1 MWIVTDYGEE
11 EIQVKSRIDWKSPFL
26 YFSEVLQC
34 QHCWL
39 IKQFPCHPIL
49 WQLQNYLFSYSLKL
63 LIEDKG
69 SIFLLVCLSLPRSP
83 EGTLLNLAND
93 ERTQIVQVTSFQM
106 RGRDAKGCV
115 FLPSLFSGDIV
126 LSFPPGFLLYLV
138 FLYYSYYSVGV
149 ESE

>member
-1 MWIVTDYGEE
+1 MEKKKTESSLKLTGSHRFYISQKCFNVNIVDSSNNFLV
-11 EIQVKSRIDWKSPFL
+11 IL
-26 YFSEVLQC
+26 YFGSFKTIYV
-34 QHCWL
+34 
-39 IKQFPCHPIL
+39 KK
-49 WQLQNYLFSYSLKL
+49 FSYSLKL

>member
-1 MWIVTDYGEE
+1 MEKEKIASMSTLLTHQTISLSSYTLAKLFVE
-11 EIQVKSRIDWKSPFL
+11 K
-26 YFSEVLQC
+26 
-34 QHCWL
+34 
-39 IKQFPCHPIL
+39 
-49 WQLQNYLFSYSLKL
+49 FSYSLKL

-115 FLPSLFSGDIV
+115 FLPSFFSGDIV
-126 LSFPPGFLLYLV
+126 LSFPPAFLLYLV